1 MDEGEL
7 HETIPLT
14 AEELESLQRIA
25 MVVDRAAIPA
35 AHLEKLLDGG
45 YVRDGALGLVVSDLG
60 QLRLQFEKD
69 RVGSSK

>member
-1 MDEGEL
+1 MGEGEL

-25 MVVDRAAIPA
+25 MVVERTAIPA

-45 YVRDGALGLVVSDLG
+45 YVRHRTLELVVTDLG
-60 QLRLQFEKD
+60 RLQLEFQKARLEALK
-69 RVGSSK
+69 